1 MSKYENSDSH
11 FIGYLEKE
19 PTACVAMVNHPE
31 HRELTIMS
39 NRIVGSTQYKWKHND
54 NVELIPEVFSDG
66 KERSEVMSSSHLK
79 FEKLKNEPDVIYL
92 HDIMAKNVEIEEHIT
107 HKEEAKVPSKHKLQI
122 QVFTI
127 QVHKKYLVKYKLFF
141 IITYLGCI

>member
-1 MSKYENSDSH
+1 
-11 FIGYLEKE
+11 
-19 PTACVAMVNHPE
+19 MVNHPE

-127 QVHKKYLVKYKLFF
+127 QVHKKYLVKYELFF
-141 IITYLGCI
+141 LITYLGCI